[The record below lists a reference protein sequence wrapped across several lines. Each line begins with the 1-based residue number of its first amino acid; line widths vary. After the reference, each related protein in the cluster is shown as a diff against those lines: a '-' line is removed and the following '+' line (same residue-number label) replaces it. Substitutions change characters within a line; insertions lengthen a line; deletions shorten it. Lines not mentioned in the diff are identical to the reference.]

1 MKKIKMIGLDL
12 DGTLL
17 NSKKEVTDHTKS
29 VLEEAIAQGI
39 IVLVATGRPLTGI
52 PGQVRAIQG
61 MQYALTTNGA
71 RIYDLIHEKTILSH
85 PVPYEK
91 GKKALEI
98 TEKYDTLQEA
108 YFDREVYA
116 QENQL
121 QEIWRYHKNP
131 HMWEYALLRFPLPL
145 HQHSSIDIQ

>member
-1 MKKIKMIGLDL
+1 
-12 DGTLL
+12 
-17 NSKKEVTDHTKS
+17 
-29 VLEEAIAQGI
+29 
-39 IVLVATGRPLTGI
+39 
-52 PGQVRAIQG
+52 

-108 YFDREVYA
+108 Y
-116 QENQL
+116 
-121 QEIWRYHKNP
+121 I
-131 HMWEYALLRFPLPL
+131 
-145 HQHSSIDIQ
+145 